1 MAEKAI
7 FIWKNVIKY
16 INIVLSGPKKKIP
29 KCASFSELSEA
40 IKDPLVIAKLHFFV
54 NVAKLLK
61 PYLTL
66 FQSEKPLVPFIGKE
80 LGKILKSI
88 MERFL
93 NKKVLPDNQ
102 TLSSLFKVDIDELS
116 VQLPLNKVYIRFS
129 AKSELSEKIEIPSKT
144 KDTFRM
150 ECIVTY
156 KTFTNKLRTISFE
169 I

>member
-1 MAEKAI
+1 
-7 FIWKNVIKY
+7 
-16 INIVLSGPKKKIP
+16 
-29 KCASFSELSEA
+29 
-40 IKDPLVIAKLHFFV
+40 
-54 NVAKLLK
+54 
-61 PYLTL
+61 
-66 FQSEKPLVPFIGKE
+66 
-80 LGKILKSI
+80 

-116 VQLPLNKVYIRFS
+116 VQLPLNKVYIGFS
-129 AKSELSEKIEIPSKT
+129 AKSELSEIEIPSKT

-156 KTFTNKLRTISFE
+156 KTLINKLRTISFE

>member
-1 MAEKAI
+1 M
-7 FIWKNVIKY
+7 
-16 INIVLSGPKKKIP
+16 
-29 KCASFSELSEA
+29 
-40 IKDPLVIAKLHFFV
+40 
-54 NVAKLLK
+54 
-61 PYLTL
+61 
-66 FQSEKPLVPFIGKE
+66 PFIGKE

-116 VQLPLNKVYIRFS
+116 VQLPLHKVYIGFS

-156 KTFTNKLRTISFE
+156 KTLINSENDLL
-169 I
+169 